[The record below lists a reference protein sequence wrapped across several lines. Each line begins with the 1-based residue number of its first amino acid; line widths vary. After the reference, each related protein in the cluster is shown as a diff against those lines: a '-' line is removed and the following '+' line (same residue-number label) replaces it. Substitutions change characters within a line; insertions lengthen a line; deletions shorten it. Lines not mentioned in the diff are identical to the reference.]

1 MNDTAPSPRIVG
13 RMTIELLENGSAR
26 PFPRVTF
33 DPVGM
38 FTPGL
43 IDHYQMHFYEQ
54 IELAQV
60 RVRAAARA
68 SPPVVESDDTTPTTA
83 RRRAR

>member
-1 MNDTAPSPRIVG
+1 
-13 RMTIELLENGSAR
+13 
-26 PFPRVTF
+26 
-33 DPVGM
+33 M

-68 SPPVVESDDTTPTTA
+68 SPPVVESDDTAPTTA